1 MYTYGMAGR
10 RPATRRQ
17 TSAPRGAK
25 CGRRRQAVSDHTAS
39 RGTRGEAWWWC
50 ALSSAP
56 PEAPVVRCVAIE
68 ESSCRP
74 ERACAAQAGAASAA
88 PPSPHGTPAA
98 AAGCLATKFGA
109 GGRGK
114 GSAVWPANG
123 AAAAAGAAH
132 VTLTDRD
139 LSASSA
145 SLSLNPALQG
155 AVDVR
160 RLAWGDAPSLAA
172 ALSAAGGRFEVVLAA
187 DVVYPQSTAALP
199 ALLETV
205 RNATAPLGRALLLY
219 VERDARVSE
228 ALGAGLRGFGGAC
241 GRVELGAKAAL
252 FELGGAGGGAG
263 GGRPRGCDAV
273 PGGGRVGAC

>member
-1 MYTYGMAGR
+1 ML
-10 RPATRRQ
+10 
-17 TSAPRGAK
+17 
-25 CGRRRQAVSDHTAS
+25 
-39 RGTRGEAWWWC
+39 
-50 ALSSAP
+50 ALSVATACDPRPRVAQPCVSLARERSCSPFCAP
-56 PEAPVVRCVAIE
+56 PAH
-68 ESSCRP
+68 
-74 ERACAAQAGAASAA
+74 AGE
-88 PPSPHGTPAA
+88 PDAA
-98 AAGCLATKFGA
+98 AVESCGGGDDWTHGAVWRGGELLAELLHAQPCLVRERGVLEIGA
-109 GGRGK
+109 GTGVAGL
-114 GSAVWPANG
+114 